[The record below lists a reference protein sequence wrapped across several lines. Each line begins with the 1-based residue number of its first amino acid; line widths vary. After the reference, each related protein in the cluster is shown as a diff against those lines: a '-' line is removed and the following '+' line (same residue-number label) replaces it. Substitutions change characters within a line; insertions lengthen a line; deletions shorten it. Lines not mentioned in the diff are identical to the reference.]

1 MKLILT
7 SSNKITSEY
16 KIYKDATLFDI
27 IDLHPSSLYIF
38 QLFTKYGT
46 DDNFVMSEPVTM
58 SMSTTAK
65 IYITTTGKR
74 KF

>member
-7 SSNKITSEY
+7 SSNNIRFES
-16 KIYKDATLFDI
+16 KIYKDATSFDI
-27 IDLHPSSLYIF
+27 IGLHPSSLYSF

-58 SMSTTAK
+58 SMTTKAK
-65 IYITTTGKR
+65 MSIATTGKR